1 EFVGGVHV
9 RVVPSGTVFLIEESN
24 EVTKTQFGNI
34 IVKSDVTKTQFGN
47 IIVISEAT
55 KTHMSH
61 AAKEVVNT
69 DVGVV

>member
-1 EFVGGVHV
+1 M
-9 RVVPSGTVFLIEESN
+9 
-24 EVTKTQFGNI
+24 
-34 IVKSDVTKTQFGN
+34 TKTQFGN

-69 DVGVV
+69 DVGVVVCFFDIVSNTKLFMQMPKRMTQWSRTRLI

>member
-1 EFVGGVHV
+1 MTAEYHW
-9 RVVPSGTVFLIEESN
+9 L
-24 EVTKTQFGNI
+24 K
-34 IVKSDVTKTQFGN
+34 FGN

-69 DVGVV
+69 EVEVVVCFFDIVSNTKLCMQIPKRMKQRPKTPLI